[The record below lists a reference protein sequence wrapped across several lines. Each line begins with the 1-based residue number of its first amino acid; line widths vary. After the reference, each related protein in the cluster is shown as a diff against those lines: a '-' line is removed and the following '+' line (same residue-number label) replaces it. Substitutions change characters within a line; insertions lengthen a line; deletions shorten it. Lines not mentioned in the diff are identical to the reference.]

1 MSQLSS
7 LFRTLSLALLLAA
20 NCGAVWAGG
29 ELDTSFGNG
38 SGKMSF
44 SIISADP
51 SGTPGVPPWSQ
62 VSPFKILALGDGRS
76 LVLANAATPYD
87 IPISASNVITVVRI
101 TANGELDTSY
111 GNAGRAV
118 IEVGE
123 DYSWRGSDA
132 VLLSGDSV
140 AIVGTIDNPDNSSD
154 MAVWKITA
162 NGAPDNAFGIAGL
175 RRLRRGGLPSD
186 AGKAIALATV
196 DFDGPVEMLVVAG
209 NVRDGLSGNH
219 SLGAMLISQVT
230 GNICQMSLTCGNV
243 VGGDVGLATEWMM
256 LRIDSY
262 LCPDGGDIDVADL
275 AVFPSSFGIQIPIVL
290 RGCGDTAVVKQTL
303 IRSSSH
309 AWGPD
314 TGYPHDSRFLISF
327 GSGFKTVANAIVHAP
342 FESSSAS
349 TGQASFVVAGYRAN
363 ADGSQPV
370 MLVARSDP
378 WGNGNVIVT
387 YDFQA
392 TGSPWL
398 SSGAYADSVLVQ
410 PNGRVL
416 LGGGYAQSTFTYGDA
431 AIMRL
436 TPDLLPDD
444 SFGGLSASLPGRNGY
459 GHYGNGSDRD
469 NRLNS
474 MALTADGKLVFA
486 GYMYASDD
494 GASRYGSVMRVKLQ
508 SDRIFYNGFE

>member
-1 MSQLSS
+1 MSLLTRHSLRVLICTLLS
-7 LFRTLSLALLLAA
+7 ALNCSAA
-20 NCGAVWAGG
+20 WADG

-44 SIISADP
+44 SIISVDP
-51 SGTPGVPPWSQ
+51 LTTPGVPPWSQ
-62 VSPFKILALGDGRS
+62 VSPFKILALSDGRS
-76 LVLANAATPYD
+76 LVLANTATPYD

-123 DYSWRGSDA
+123 DYSWYGSDA
-132 VLLSGDSV
+132 VLLADNSV

-154 MAVWKITA
+154 MAVWKITS

-186 AGKAIALATV
+186 AGKAVALASV
-196 DFDGPVEMLVVAG
+196 DFDGLVEMLVVAG

-219 SLGAMLISQVT
+219 SLGAMLMDPIT
-230 GNICQMSLTCGNV
+230 GGICARSLACGNV
-243 VGGDVGLATEWMM
+243 VGGDVGLETEWSM

-275 AVFPSSFGIQIPIVL
+275 AAYPTYLGLHIPMVL
-290 RGCGDTAVVKQTL
+290 RGCGDTAVVKYTL
-303 IRSSSH
+303 IGSSSH
-309 AWGPD
+309 AWGAD
-314 TGYPHDSRFLISF
+314 ISYPNNARFLISF

-342 FESSSAS
+342 VAGIWGRE
-349 TGQASFVVAGYRAN
+349 SFVVAGYRAN
-363 ADGSQPV
+363 ADGSQPL
-370 MLVARSDP
+370 MLAARSDP
-378 WGNGNVIVT
+378 WNGNVIAT

-416 LGGGYAQSTFTYGDA
+416 LGGGYAYSTFTYGDA

-436 TPDLLPDD
+436 TPDLLPDK

-474 MALTADGKLVFA
+474 MAFTADGKLVFA
-486 GYMYASDD
+486 GYMYESDD
-494 GASRYGSVMRVKLQ
+494 GASRYGSVMRVVLQ
-508 SDRIFYNGFE
+508 PDSSFRDGFE